1 VSLTINES
9 SKEMDKNGHNKIYIT
24 MLGRSVWAVLNS
36 YYAVLREKEFFPD
49 EIVLFAE
56 GQINGELTKD
66 IDTTIHGLEILSEKF
81 NISPLVRYEVVSEC
95 ECEVNSDNDFMK
107 MVQCIVEL
115 IKDRKNAGDVVAVDI
130 TPGKKTLV
138 AGTLLP
144 INLSLIDH
152 VFYLS
157 VKDII
162 PRPYTMIP
170 YQIQQLNDFKEQA
183 EVVIN
188 EA

>member
-1 VSLTINES
+1 
-9 SKEMDKNGHNKIYIT
+9 

-56 GQINGELTKD
+56 GQNSDELANDIHTAVNGLK
-66 IDTTIHGLEILSEKF
+66 ILSDKF
-81 NISPLVRYEVVSEC
+81 NIFPDIRPEFVSEC
-95 ECEVNSDNDFMK
+95 ECEVNSNNDFMK